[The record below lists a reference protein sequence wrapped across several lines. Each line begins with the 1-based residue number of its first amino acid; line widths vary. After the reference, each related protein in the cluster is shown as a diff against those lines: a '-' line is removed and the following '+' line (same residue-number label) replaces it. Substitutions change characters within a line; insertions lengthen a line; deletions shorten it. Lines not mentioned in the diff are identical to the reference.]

1 MQRAC
6 LAPRLRLLL
15 LILAPLSSSFPFR
28 FLPAYFSY
36 CVFLSFLSFFLSFLF
51 SREYRGKGGREKKH
65 PGAGFLF
72 VRRRKLEE
80 GSCSRGT
87 GRERGREKSST
98 GMIRVNKD
106 KSNSGGTGEKREIK
120 CSLTSDSQKRRFLF
134 FNGRGGETRAA
145 THPCGNESRET
156 AVEYPRILNF
166 IKEPLFFDSSPRFGA
181 LALSLSLLVLFLYFS

>member
-15 LILAPLSSSFPFR
+15 LLAPLSSSFPFR

-36 CVFLSFLSFFLSFLF
+36 CVFLSFLPFFLSFLF

-87 GRERGREKSST
+87 GREKSST

-120 CSLTSDSQKRRFLF
+120 CSLTSDSQKRRCLF

-166 IKEPLFFDSSPRFGA
+166 IKEPLFFDSSPRFGG
-181 LALSLSLLVLFLYFS
+181 LVLSLLVLFLYFS

>member
-15 LILAPLSSSFPFR
+15 LLLAPLSSSFPFR

-36 CVFLSFLSFFLSFLF
+36 CVFLSFLPFFLSFLF

-87 GRERGREKSST
+87 GREKSST

-120 CSLTSDSQKRRFLF
+120 CSLTSDSQKRRCLF

-156 AVEYPRILNF
+156 ANIEFHQEAPFLP
-166 IKEPLFFDSSPRFGA
+166 PLFFDSSPRFGG
-181 LALSLSLLVLFLYFS
+181 LVLSLLVLFLYFS